1 VIGESLVNSPL
12 NHGKYL
18 HGAGEGHV
26 TVAQKILK
34 APSPGNWEQYSYPT
48 RTLYEELPPY
58 AGVDDVFISQNRFWG
73 PRAVSRLAW
82 LSSLYSDL
90 DYYKIPELAGMHPQG
105 VAMLAFEEL
114 ERVRIP
120 RPSLAVATGRGL
132 ALVWRHDPVPRAAL
146 PRWSLCQDHI
156 FKALEG
162 LGADPSARDAARVL
176 RLVGTRNSKA
186 GTAVH
191 AVWEDDPEG
200 IWTFDAL
207 ANEILPYTRE
217 ELKELSARRWEE
229 SGEKRRAA
237 PRGTSKAPPRSQDD
251 VERRFTWYTLAL
263 GRLGDLQ
270 RLLRLRGIDK
280 LPPGQRND
288 WMFAAGISMAQLVEP
303 QSLEREIFQLG
314 KDYAGWSEAETRSS
328 MHSIIHRA
336 HDAGA
341 GGTVEWEG
349 KQRDPRYLITNQKIL
364 EMLRITPDE
373 EEEMKVLISKETK
386 QRRDRE
392 SKRQKRRAE
401 GVKSRQEYL
410 AKANEKRGLAQEHHL
425 QGMSIRKISKKL
437 GMSRTKVSRLIA
449 DVRK

>member
-1 VIGESLVNSPL
+1 
-12 NHGKYL
+12 
-18 HGAGEGHV
+18 
-26 TVAQKILK
+26 
-34 APSPGNWEQYSYPT
+34 
-48 RTLYEELPPY
+48 
-58 AGVDDVFISQNRFWG
+58 
-73 PRAVSRLAW
+73 
-82 LSSLYSDL
+82 
-90 DYYKIPELAGMHPQG
+90 
-105 VAMLAFEEL
+105 MLAFEEL

-132 ALVWRHDPVPRAAL
+132 ALVWRHDPVPRPAL
-146 PRWSLCQDHI
+146 PRWSLCQNHI
-156 FKALEG
+156 FKALKG

-186 GTAVH
+186 ETAVH
-191 AVWEDDPEG
+191 AVWEDDAEG
-200 IWTFDAL
+200 TWTFDAL
-207 ANEILPYTRE
+207 TNEILPYTRE
-217 ELKELSARRWEE
+217 ELEELRARRWEE

-237 PRGTSKAPPRSQDD
+237 SRGTSKAPRRNQDD
-251 VERRFTWYTLAL
+251 VVERRFTWYTLAL

-270 RLLRLRGIDK
+270 RLLSLRGIDK

-303 QSLEREIFQLG
+303 QSLERELIQLG
-314 KDYAGWSEAETRSS
+314 KDYAGWSEAETKSS
-328 MHSIIHRA
+328 MHSIIRRA

-401 GVKSRQEYL
+401 GVKPRQEYL
-410 AKANEKRGLAQEHHL
+410 AKANEKRGIAQELHR

-437 GMSRTKVSRLIA
+437 DFSRTKVKRLIEGTQ
-449 DVRK
+449 R